1 MHEIYL
7 GARCLTAINHS
18 INKSNSHDSESESE
32 DKHQYSQLNFI
43 LINDFDS
50 VKWVLETVV
59 RGEVYSIQHYV
70 ITFVSALRQV
80 CGFLRYSGFLH
91 Q

>member
-50 VKWVLETVV
+50 VK
-59 RGEVYSIQHYV
+59 
-70 ITFVSALRQV
+70 
-80 CGFLRYSGFLH
+80 
-91 Q
+91 